1 VRTELRQRF
10 VATVCL
16 GLFGCSGAQS
26 PASGSAGESGAGVH
40 TDSASG
46 GSGTTAGAAPS
57 SGGSSNAGASGA
69 AGSAAI
75 GGTAAGGSGNASGN
89 ASGGSSAGGGNAT
102 GGTAAGGSTTSGAGG
117 GNATG
122 GTAAGGS
129 TTSGAGGIASSAT
142 ATEPGSGCTAPTAYA
157 NLFIGL
163 LGQTQ
168 AASDTKLTAAWSQL
182 FNPSNANT
190 IFYTGPGAGEAYVED
205 IADNDVRSEGQ
216 SYGMMIAV
224 QLNHQTEFDQLW
236 TFAKNHMW
244 KGNTSR

>member
-117 GNATG
+117 
-122 GTAAGGS
+122 
-129 TTSGAGGIASSAT
+129 IASSAT

-182 FNPSNANT
+182 FNPSSANT